1 MTTESTQIPGN
12 PAAPLLCPID
22 DTGLI
27 EVAGSDAEAFLNA
40 QFSCDMDAAPPPR
53 ATLAGWHDARGRVL
67 ALLWALWT
75 GERWL
80 LLVRGGDTNALVR
93 RLAMFVLRADVRLR
107 DAAPAWQAAALAGG
121 IDEWSATPFAMPG
134 TRPGD
139 VAEAHG
145 AFAIRAGPRLA
156 YLAAP
161 RGAFEAVRAKFSAGP
176 AEAATIE
183 EIRLGLVNLIPDLS
197 ARYTAHMLNLDRLG
211 ALAFDKGCYPGQEI
225 IARTQNLGAAKRRVF
240 RFSGALRQ
248 VPGSRQS
255 AARRRWQPRRRG
267 GPRRRRRHR
276 RRAACRGFGR
286 YGLERPGLRRC
297 AGHSADAERAAR
309 RTRPAVNC
317 PADEP

>member
-40 QFSCDMDAAPPPR
+40 QFSCDMDAVPPPR

-240 RFSGALRQ
+240 RFSGALRH
-248 VPGSRQS
+248 VPEVASPLLD
-255 AARRRWQPRRRG
+255 AG
-267 GPRRRRRHR
+267 GNRAGEVV
-276 RRAACRGFGR
+276 RAAAAATGVELLAVVSVDTASS
-286 YGLERPGLRRC
+286 GLVCAAAPDIPLTLKGLPG
-297 AGHSADAERAAR
+297 E
-309 RTRPAVNC
+309 PA
-317 PADEP
+317 PR